1 MSRLIL
7 VMVNVFLFVVG
18 TFAVEYTNVYIVNE
32 GKTNLIFAELAVTE
46 EEKERGL
53 MFRKNLET
61 NKGML
66 FIFDKPSYVNFW
78 MKNTYL
84 PLAIIFIDENYMV
97 SDVFYPKPL
106 STGLVSSSKR
116 TLYVLEILKNTS
128 LNLNIKRGAKIIL
141 GNINK

>member
-18 TFAVEYTNVYIVNE
+18 TFAAEYTNVYIVNE

-53 MFRKNLET
+53 MFRKTLET

>member
-18 TFAVEYTNVYIVNE
+18 AFAAEYTNVYIVNE

-53 MFRKNLET
+53 MFRKTLET
-61 NKGML
+61 NNGML